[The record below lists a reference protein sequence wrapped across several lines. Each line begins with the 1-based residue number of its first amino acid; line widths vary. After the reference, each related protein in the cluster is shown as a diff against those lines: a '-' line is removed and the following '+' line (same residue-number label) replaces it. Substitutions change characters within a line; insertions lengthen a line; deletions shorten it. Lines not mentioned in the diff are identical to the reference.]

1 MDADRVNE
9 MKLRSLR
16 MRLKGY
22 RASPEADPAHVARME
37 QEIEELEMPQKV
49 YWTSPLPATGCQLTN
64 RPFNEVM
71 YDANLPG
78 IGWGNWCQETF
89 DEYRG
94 RLGTGLGQKY
104 VLQDDGR
111 WLKVEG

>member
-1 MDADRVNE
+1 MAD
-9 MKLRSLR
+9 
-16 MRLKGY
+16 LKT
-22 RASPEADPAHVARME
+22 
-37 QEIEELEMPQKV
+37 
-49 YWTSPLPATGCQLTN
+49 YWLSPLPATGCQLRN
-64 RPFNEVM
+64 KPFGGVM

-89 DEYRG
+89 EQFG
-94 RLGTGLGQKY
+94 GKLGTGLGQKY